1 MYRSEE
7 QDLPVL
13 AITFNHRQ
21 AAFYRADQEHSES
34 AALQSTRNRGLKS
47 VRMLKHNCPIYLVK
61 ELVKLHNLSHGG
73 SGFHMWETMDH
84 ALEIEDE
91 WAVKCNLTGLT
102 ATNAS
107 LAFMFLI

>member
-1 MYRSEE
+1 MYRSDE

-21 AAFYRADQEHSES
+21 AAFYRADQEHPE
-34 AALQSTRNRGLKS
+34 APAMQSTRSRGLKS
-47 VRMLKHNCPIYLVK
+47 VRMLKHTCPIYLVK

-84 ALEIEDE
+84 AMEIEEE
-91 WAVKCNLTGLT
+91 WAVKCASTGLT
-102 ATNAS
+102 ASNAS
-107 LAFMFLI
+107 HACIFMI